1 MFKLIKLTV
10 PSSSAEPGV
19 EVGYLKTHVTRGLQV
34 FNIKH
39 LKGFYRYTRLDF
51 INYYG
56 SEYFCPLSLVRIY
69 GLTQIDAYGR
79 DEKLAMIKLKE
90 EEQLLSNLS
99 ALYPVLYVPEN
110 LSFIEAGQKEV
121 YEEELGGHQKEE
133 EEKVSDELEM
143 DPVTPLTKKEE
154 TINKQESVVDITTT
168 TTSSDPPQE
177 LYLEQATGQ
186 HNPHPLEEQSNKNLI
201 GNTTKEEEEEVKNL
215 IKIKAQSSTPPP
227 PIQLVNNLPGNTN
240 SCCGRDSECDDYFIF
255 PGEPGIN

>member
-1 MFKLIKLTV
+1 MPNFEFFSSMFKLIKLTV

-154 TINKQESVVDITTT
+154 TINKQESVVVGDLEDPTLIHEPNETLAH
-168 TTSSDPPQE
+168 SLSD
-177 LYLEQATGQ
+177 LEQDLGG
-186 HNPHPLEEQSNKNLI
+186 HYHYY
-201 GNTTKEEEEEVKNL
+201 
-215 IKIKAQSSTPPP
+215 
-227 PIQLVNNLPGNTN
+227 
-240 SCCGRDSECDDYFIF
+240 YFI
-255 PGEPGIN
+255 